1 MGETKLT
8 TKSSAKMSQMVVNWK
23 KSVFL
28 DEHWKDPHQ
37 EQTEDRAENSN
48 RISPEKMDLEEEEF
62 K

>member
-1 MGETKLT
+1 
-8 TKSSAKMSQMVVNWK
+8 MVVNWK